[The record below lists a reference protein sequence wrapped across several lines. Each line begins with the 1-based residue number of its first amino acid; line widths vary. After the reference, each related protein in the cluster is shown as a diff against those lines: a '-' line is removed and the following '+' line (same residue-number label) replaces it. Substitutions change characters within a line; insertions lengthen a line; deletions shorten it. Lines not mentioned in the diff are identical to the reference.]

1 MNTAAANISSSS
13 ISSQNKL
20 HWNFFDISIY
30 LHFFIPSFILFKEP
44 FEFYITY
51 TFIVLYLPFLAMKYP
66 IPRGV
71 WWILI
76 ILLLT
81 GILNVWLDN
90 NTYKNF
96 FKIYINIAIN
106 LIFYGLMMAY
116 YNYNVEEM
124 FRRYLK
130 GVVIVCIYGIIE
142 LVAYK
147 LGVFSL
153 VDLRNLGFNKW
164 GIIPGG
170 FGIRVNSTYP
180 EPFYFANAISPAAFV
195 AIYNLFI
202 GNIYWLKKWESILII
217 SVFLLT
223 FSGAAYASIFFML
236 FVLLLNIGL
245 IRYFIIAI
253 PVGIM
258 LAIYFYNNVEDFRD
272 RIDGIKTLF
281 IDEYLLEEKNKEV
294 ENKHAF
300 EARKW
305 RVISKVHGS
314 SLVLYNNYYVAMQN
328 FKTNFLFGTG
338 LGSHEVAFSK
348 YNLNFLFS
356 GTAYDI
362 LNTKDANSMGIR
374 IISEL
379 GLMGIIFT
387 FFFIIKFFVGRKNDD
402 SNKSNWLI
410 SGAILSIF
418 FIQLTRQGNYTYA
431 GFIFFP
437 WLYYYNAILDKN
449 NNTQFMQNN

>member
-1 MNTAAANISSSS
+1 MNTVATNISSSS

-51 TFIVLYLPFLAMKYP
+51 TFIILYLPFLAMKYP

-96 FKIYINIAIN
+96 FKIYINIVIN

-147 LGVFSL
+147 LGAFSL
-153 VDLRNLGFNKW
+153 VNLRNLGFNKW
-164 GIIPGG
+164 GLAYGG
-170 FGIRVNSTYP
+170 LGIRVNATYP
-180 EPFYFANAISPAAFV
+180 EPAHLAQFISPAVFV
-195 AIYNLFI
+195 AFYNLFVEKI
-202 GNIYWLKKWESILII
+202 WLSKWESIII
-217 SVFLLT
+217 IITFLLT
-223 FSGAAYASIFFML
+223 FSSLAYTGL
-236 FVLLLNIGL
+236 FIILILFLLNYGL
-245 IRYFIIAI
+245 IRYFIIAVPI
-253 PVGIM
+253 GIF
-258 LAIYFYNNVEDFRD
+258 LAYIVYTNVNEFRD
-272 RIDGIKTLF
+272 RIDGLKLLF

-294 ENKHAF
+294 TSKNAF
-300 EARKW
+300 EARQL
-305 RVISKVHGS
+305 RVLRNVHGS

-338 LGSHEVAFSK
+338 LGSHEIAFQK
-348 YNLNFLFS
+348 YNLNYLLS
-356 GTAYDI
+356 KWYV
-362 LNTKDANSMGIR
+362 LNAPDANSMGLR

-379 GLMGIIFT
+379 GLLGIIFT
-387 FFFIIKFFVGRKNDD
+387 LFFIIKFLVLKSDAPD
-402 SNKSNWLI
+402 NKKWIL
-410 SGAILSIF
+410 SGAIFIIII
-418 FIQLTRQGNYTYA
+418 IQLLRQGNYTFS
-431 GFIFFP
+431 GFFFFP
-437 WLYYYNAILDKN
+437 WLYYYNALKN
-449 NNTQFMQNN
+449 